1 MITLVIHLIKLY
13 NNGYFGN
20 TSNQTIQTMVTL
32 VIHLIKLYNYGY
44 FDNTSNQSLQLWL
57 LW

>member
-1 MITLVIHLIKLY
+1 
-13 NNGYFGN
+13 
-20 TSNQTIQTMVTL
+20 MVTL

-44 FDNTSNQSLQLWL
+44 FLIHLIKLYNYGYFGNTSNQSLQQWL